1 MKIKILGA
9 ESLGVRSLCVFVTTN
24 DRKILIDPGIALG
37 YKRFGLLPHPFQVAV
52 GNNIRANII
61 SILKSGQIT
70 DIVFSHYH
78 GDHIPLP
85 DANPFQ
91 LDAYQVSPYFKKPK
105 LWCKGPENI
114 SHNMMDRREELMR
127 ILQRDF
133 PNSEG
138 KTEGILRFSPSVC
151 HGRMKKNHVMM
162 TRIEEGDKIFVH
174 ASDIQLL
181 DETAI
186 SLILKWN
193 PTIVLASGPPFYLKQ
208 YQTKDVYEKGWKNAV
223 KLAMATNLSTLILD
237 HHLCRNKVGL
247 EFISKLS
254 KTTGKRIIC
263 AAQFMQKEPILL
275 EAYRREL
282 YGELPVDPKWH
293 EQYTKGKATTAAFKN
308 WRKFSVDNYNFTQK
322 KQKKGISNN

>member
-9 ESLGVRSLCVFVTTN
+9 ESLGVRSLCVLVTT
-24 DRKILIDPGIALG
+24 DDKKILIDPGIALG
-37 YKRFGLLPHPFQVAV
+37 YKRFGLLPHPFQVAI
-52 GNNIRANII
+52 GYNIREKII
-61 SILKSGQIT
+61 SILKSEVT

-105 LWCKGPENI
+105 LWCKGSENI
-114 SHNMMDRREELMR
+114 SHNMLIRRNELMK

-138 KTEGILRFSPSVC
+138 KIEGNLRFSQSVC
-151 HGRMKKNHVMM
+151 HGRMKKNRVMM
-162 TRIEEGDKIFVH
+162 TRIEEGNIVFVH

-181 DETAI
+181 NEDAI
-186 SLILKWN
+186 SMILKWN

-208 YQTKDVYEKGWKNAV
+208 YQTKEIYDKAWKNAV
-223 KLAMATNLSTLILD
+223 KLAMAKNLSTLILD
-237 HHLCRNKVGL
+237 HHLCRNKAGL
-247 EFISKLS
+247 DFISDLS
-254 KTTGKRIIC
+254 RKTGKRIIC

-282 YGELPVDPKWH
+282 YGELPVDSKWH
-293 EQYTKGKATTAAFKN
+293 DNYSKGKSSTTKFQN
-308 WRKFSVDNYNFTQK
+308 WRNFNVENYVLK
-322 KQKKGISNN
+322 

>member
-9 ESLGVRSLCVFVTTN
+9 ESLGVRSLCVLVTT
-24 DRKILIDPGIALG
+24 DDKKILIDPGIALG
-37 YKRFGLLPHPFQVAV
+37 YKRFGLLPHPFQVAM
-52 GNNIRANII
+52 GYKIRENII
-61 SILKSGQIT
+61 SVLKSGVT

-78 GDHIPLP
+78 GDHVPLP

-105 LWCKGPENI
+105 LWCKSPENI
-114 SHNMMDRREELMR
+114 SHNMMIRRDELMR
-127 ILQRDF
+127 IFQRDF

-138 KTEGILRFSPSVC
+138 KTEGNLRFSQPVS
-151 HGRMKKNHVMM
+151 HGRVKKNHVIM
-162 TRIEEGDKIFVH
+162 TRIEEADQIFVH

-181 DETAI
+181 NDDAI
-186 SLILKWN
+186 PVIIKWE

-208 YQTKDVYEKGWKNAV
+208 YQTKEFYNIAWKNII
-223 KLAMATNLSTLILD
+223 KLANVKNLSTLILD
-237 HHLCRNKVGL
+237 HHLCRNKLGL

-254 KTTGKRIIC
+254 RKTGKKIIC

-282 YGELPVDPKWH
+282 YDELPVDPKWH
-293 EQYTKGKATTAAFKN
+293 EQYAKGKSTTINFQN
-308 WRKFSVDNYNFTQK
+308 WRNFNVDNYNLK
-322 KQKKGISNN
+322 R

>member
-9 ESLGVRSLCVFVTTN
+9 ESLGVRSLCVYVTT
-24 DRKILIDPGIALG
+24 DDKKILIDPGIALG
-37 YKRFGLLPHPFQVAV
+37 YKRYGLLPHPFQVAI
-52 GNNIRANII
+52 GYNIRKKII
-61 SILKSGQIT
+61 FVLKSGVT

-91 LDAYQVSPYFKKPK
+91 LDAYQVSPYFQKPK
-105 LWCKGPENI
+105 LWCKSAENI
-114 SHNMMDRREELMR
+114 SHNMLIRRNELMR

-138 KTEGILRFSPSVC
+138 KIDGNLRFSSPVF
-151 HGRMKKNHVMM
+151 HGMVKKNHVMM
-162 TRIEEGDKIFVH
+162 TKVEEGDTIFVH

-181 DETAI
+181 DNDAI

-208 YQTKDVYEKGWKNAV
+208 YQTKEIYDKAWKNAV
-223 KLAMATNLSTLILD
+223 KLAMAKNLSTLILD
-237 HHLCRNKVGL
+237 HHLCRDKIGL
-247 EFISKLS
+247 DFISDLS
-254 KTTGKRIIC
+254 KKTGKKIIC
-263 AAQFMQKEPILL
+263 AAQFMKKQPMLL

-282 YGELPVDPKWH
+282 YDELPVDPKWH
-293 EQYTKGKATTAAFKN
+293 DNYAKGKNTIMKFQN
-308 WRKFSVDNYNFTQK
+308 WRNFNVENYVSK
-322 KQKKGISNN
+322 

>member
-9 ESLGVRSLCVFVTTN
+9 ESLGVRSLCVFITTN
-24 DRKILIDPGIALG
+24 GRKILIDPGIALG
-37 YKRFGLLPHPFQVAV
+37 YRRFGLLPHPFQVAI
-52 GNNIRANII
+52 GYNIRENII
-61 SILKSGQIT
+61 SILKSGVT

-105 LWCKGPENI
+105 LWCKSPENI
-114 SHNMMDRREELMR
+114 SYNMLIRRKELMK

-138 KTEGILRFSPSVC
+138 EKEGFLKFSPPVC

-162 TRIEEGDKIFVH
+162 TRIEEGNVVFVH

-181 DETAI
+181 DNKAI

-208 YQTKDVYEKGWKNAV
+208 YQTKEIYDDAWENAV
-223 KLAMATNLSTLILD
+223 MLAETVSTLILD
-237 HHLCRNKVGL
+237 HHLYRNKVGL
-247 EFISKLS
+247 DFISKLS
-254 KTTGKRIIC
+254 KKTGKRIIC
-263 AAQFMQKEPILL
+263 AAQFMKKEPILL

-293 EQYTKGKATTAAFKN
+293 EQYAKGKNTTMKFQN
-308 WRKFSVDNYNFTQK
+308 WRNFNVENYVSK
-322 KQKKGISNN
+322 